1 MTKWKTL
8 AGKFTP
14 EEIKLIKDFQKKLEL
29 NENQFVRMSVELIL
43 FYFGNMF
50 KLAESKMDEEINKEY
65 TGVLDVSIC
74 TYTKKLVRIS
84 SLFFF
89 SKKYYQ
95 SLYYI

>member
-65 TGVLDVSIC
+65 LSCKTRTFKHGKI
-74 TYTKKLVRIS
+74 
-84 SLFFF
+84 
-89 SKKYYQ
+89 
-95 SLYYI
+95 